1 MRAAMQL
8 FAERGFQET
17 SVARVAQA
25 AGVSKALVFWHF
37 RNKEELFAAVIDRL
51 LEPYILDVS
60 GQDEALDERAQLNH
74 LVVSYLKFVQENA
87 ASVRFFLQQLL
98 RGQRTPASLS
108 AQIMKLYAGYRD
120 LLVDLIARAQQKR
133 RDMRA
138 IAPETAA
145 TFLMWALNGILVGLL
160 FTGNGIAEP
169 QSAVSVLD
177 KWLFDAGLE
186 DDSLSP
192 SAD

>member
-1 MRAAMQL
+1 M
-8 FAERGFQET
+8 
-17 SVARVAQA
+17 ARVAQA